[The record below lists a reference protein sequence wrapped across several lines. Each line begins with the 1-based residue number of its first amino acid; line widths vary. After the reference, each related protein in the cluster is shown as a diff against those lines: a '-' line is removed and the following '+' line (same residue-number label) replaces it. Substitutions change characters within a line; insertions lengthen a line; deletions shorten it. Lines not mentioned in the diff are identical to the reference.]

1 MIKNYLRTTFRNLQ
15 HNKANFLFKLSGF
28 TLALLSTLLI
38 TVYVSF
44 HLSFDR
50 HHEDYENIYRVNA
63 QMTENGTP
71 EAYAVVPPGIG
82 PAVKDAFPE
91 VRAFARVG
99 DPRQYLVKTDKH
111 SFHMY
116 GFTPADSSIFDV
128 FTFHFITGNKHVFSR
143 PHAIVLT
150 QSTAR
155 QLFGDEDPIGK
166 TISLVDQN
174 NVSFEVM
181 GVIEDPPVSAHLDIR
196 AIFQAYQ
203 NSVEQA
209 KDPWQFNIDIMSY
222 LYVKLTDEA
231 KPGAL
236 TSKMNRVVQTKLTPR
251 KDGLEKTMRFF
262 MQPVTDIHLS
272 RSMNMEFTRKS
283 NALYIYV
290 FIALGIFLMAM
301 ASINYVNLSIV
312 DFQRRIKEI
321 SVRKILGASRKGIAS
336 QIVLETLLFCL
347 LAMALSVA
355 IVTLLSPGIFQ
366 ILDPDLRWEM
376 LFDKQVM
383 ILAGGVLVVLTF
395 ASAAYPTYQLLAKN
409 AVESLQNRQHFGGKS
424 SLGGVLL
431 VVQYTISIIS
441 MCATIGVAQQLR
453 FIKLKAPGYDR
464 KHIVVLRR
472 PDYFPEEKI
481 PVLKN
486 ELAAL
491 KGVEAVSYV
500 TFTMAGG
507 DYFKDWY
514 RVEIEGAMKPMLLNE
529 VFFDH
534 DFFRATGLKIV
545 AGRSFD
551 ITNPA
556 DAHNAFIVNETA
568 VKQFGWKDPVGKRIA
583 YGYGEQ
589 TGEKWEGTVVGVAQ
603 DVNIRSLYEKIEP
616 MVLRL
621 PWSSWPGQLL
631 YVRVNGNINETIKSI
646 KAKYEQVLPD
656 FVMDYNLMDDL
667 YDAQYAQ
674 ESQAF
679 TILQW
684 ATWMIALISSMG
696 IFSMS
701 VYMTMKRM
709 REFGI
714 RKMLGATMQ
723 QITALHLSRF
733 IRMAL
738 LANAIALPV
747 AYLAMREWLSSFAY
761 RNEGSNMAY
770 LWVMLLSIVLVVAS
784 AGFSSLRAGSTKPLD
799 VIKIQ

>member
-1 MIKNYLRTTFRNLQ
+1 
-15 HNKANFLFKLSGF
+15 
-28 TLALLSTLLI
+28 
-38 TVYVSF
+38 
-44 HLSFDR
+44 
-50 HHEDYENIYRVNA
+50 
-63 QMTENGTP
+63 
-71 EAYAVVPPGIG
+71 
-82 PAVKDAFPE
+82 
-91 VRAFARVG
+91 
-99 DPRQYLVKTDKH
+99 
-111 SFHMY
+111 
-116 GFTPADSSIFDV
+116 
-128 FTFHFITGNKHVFSR
+128 
-143 PHAIVLT
+143 
-150 QSTAR
+150 
-155 QLFGDEDPIGK
+155 
-166 TISLVDQN
+166 
-174 NVSFEVM
+174 
-181 GVIEDPPVSAHLDIR
+181 
-196 AIFQAYQ
+196 
-203 NSVEQA
+203 
-209 KDPWQFNIDIMSY
+209 
-222 LYVKLTDEA
+222 
-231 KPGAL
+231 
-236 TSKMNRVVQTKLTPR
+236 
-251 KDGLEKTMRFF
+251 
-262 MQPVTDIHLS
+262 
-272 RSMNMEFTRKS
+272 MEFTRKGE
-283 NALYIYV
+283 ALYIYV
-290 FIALGIFLMAM
+290 FIALGIFLTTMAC
-301 ASINYVNLSIV
+301 INYVNLSIV

-355 IVTLLSPGIFQ
+355 IVSSLSPGIFQ

-376 LFDKQVM
+376 LFDKPVM
-383 ILAGGVLVVLTF
+383 ILAGGFLIVLTF

-424 SLGGVLL
+424 SLGNVLL
-431 VVQYTISIIS
+431 VVQYTISIVS
-441 MCATIGVAQQLR
+441 LCATIGVGQQLR

-481 PVLKN
+481 AVLKN

-514 RVEIEGAMKPMLLNE
+514 RVEIEGAMKPMMLSE

-568 VKQFGWKDPVGKRIA
+568 VKQFGWKDPIGKRIS

-616 MVLRL
+616 LVMRL

-631 YVRVNGNINETIKSI
+631 YVRVNGNINETLKAI

-656 FVMDYNLMDDL
+656 FVIDYNLMDDL

-674 ESQAF
+674 ENRAF

-684 ATWMIALISSMG
+684 STWMIALISSMG
-696 IFSMS
+696 IFSLS

-709 REFGI
+709 KEFGI
-714 RKMLGATMQ
+714 RKMLGATGE
-723 QITALHLSRF
+723 QITRLHIGHF
-733 IRMAL
+733 IRIAL
-738 LANAIALPV
+738 LANAIALPI
-747 AYLAMREWLSSFAY
+747 AYLAMKEWLAGFAY
-761 RNEGSNMAY
+761 KMEGTNLEY
-770 LWVMLLSIVLVVAS
+770 PLVMLLSIFLVVAS
-784 AGFSSLRAGSTKPLD
+784 AGFSSLKAGRMNPLD

>member
-1 MIKNYLRTTFRNLQ
+1 MIKNYLRTTFRNLL

-63 QMTENGTP
+63 KWMENGTA
-71 EAYAVVPPGIG
+71 EDYAVVPTGIG

-99 DPRQYLVKTDKH
+99 DPRQYLVKTDKR
-111 SFHMY
+111 SFHLY
-116 GFTPADSSIFDV
+116 GFAPADSSIFDV
-128 FTFHFITGNKHVFSR
+128 FTFHFIAGNKHAFSR

-150 QSTAR
+150 QSTALK
-155 QLFGDEDPIGK
+155 LFGDEDPIGK

-174 NVSFEVM
+174 NVFFEVT
-181 GVIEDPPVSAHLDIR
+181 GVIEDLPRNTHLDIR
-196 AIFQAYQ
+196 GIFQSYQ
-203 NSVEQA
+203 SSVEQA

-231 KPGAL
+231 EPGAL
-236 TSKMNRVVQTKLTPR
+236 TSKMNRLVKTRLTPR
-251 KDGLEKTMRFF
+251 KDGLEKTMRVF
-262 MQPVTDIHLS
+262 MMPITDIHLS
-272 RSMNMEFTRKS
+272 RSMNMEFARKS

-336 QIVLETLLFCL
+336 QIVLETFLFCL

-366 ILDPDLRWEM
+366 MLDPDLRWEM
-376 LFDKQVM
+376 LFDKQIM
-383 ILAGGVLVVLTF
+383 ILATGVLVVLTV

-424 SLGGVLL
+424 SLGSVLL
-431 VVQYTISIIS
+431 VVQYTISIVS

-472 PDYFPEEKI
+472 PDYFPEDKI

-514 RVEIEGAMKPMLLNE
+514 RVEIDGAMKPMLLSE

-551 ITNPA
+551 VTNPA

-568 VKQFGWKDPVGKRIA
+568 VKQFGWKDPIGKRIA

-621 PWSSWPGQLL
+621 PWSPWPGQLL
-631 YVRVNGNINETIKSI
+631 YVRVNGNVNETIKAI

-674 ESQAF
+674 ENQAF

-709 REFGI
+709 KEFGI

-723 QITALHLSRF
+723 EITALHLSRF
-733 IRMAL
+733 IWMAL

-761 RNEGSNMAY
+761 RNDGGGVAY
-770 LWVMLLSIVLVVAS
+770 LWVMLFSVVLVIAS